1 MKRLVLVLAFG
12 AAVGALTACDDRP
25 PQPVEPPPV
34 VEPAP
39 PLPVEAP
46 PPVDPYAA
54 QPAPTYPASDTLPP
68 EQRESAETVKPES
81 ETLFY

>member
-12 AAVGALTACDDRP
+12 AAVGALAACDDRP
-25 PQPVEPPPV
+25 PQPVEPAPPV
-34 VEPAP
+34 IEAP
-39 PLPVEAP
+39 QPPPVET

-54 QPAPTYPASDTLPP
+54 QPAPTYPTSDTLPP